1 MIRIG
6 TRGSKLALYQANKVA
21 EMLKNLGYDVE
32 VKIIKTTGDRVLN
45 KKLSDIGIGVFTKE
59 LDLAMLNN
67 EIDIAVHSLKDIP
80 TIWNENL
87 MVGAVLERDSYYDL
101 LIWNK
106 GKDIDFDEDSE
117 VVIGTSSLRRR
128 AFLKFIYPNA
138 KFELLR
144 GNVDTRL
151 RKLREGFYDAIVLS
165 EAGIIRLGINLD
177 DYFRYKRLNIL
188 PAPAQGIIAVAC
200 RRDDKKMREILKN
213 INHKKT
219 YLESLCERTALNEFG
234 GGCSV
239 PFGALAFYDGKNE
252 LLKLKAGVVINDELK
267 EASGEIE
274 CGIDEID
281 KAVELGKKIGLKL
294 KN

>member
-21 EMLKNLGYDVE
+21 ELLKNLGYEVE
-32 VKIIKTTGDRVLN
+32 VKIIKTTGDRVLD

-101 LIWNK
+101 LIWDK
-106 GKDIDFDEDSE
+106 DKDIDFENSKI
-117 VVIGTSSLRRR
+117 VIGTSSMRRR

-151 RKLREGFYDAIVLS
+151 KKLRDGLYDAIVLS

-177 DYFRYKRLNIL
+177 DFNYKRLNIL

-200 RRDDKKMREILKN
+200 KRDDEEMKNILKE
-213 INHKKT
+213 INHNKT
-219 YLESLCERTALNEFG
+219 YLESLCERTALNQFG

-239 PFGALAFYDGKNE
+239 PFGALAVYDEKNE
-252 LLKLKAGVVINDELK
+252 LLKLNAGVVIGDELK
-267 EASGEIE
+267 TACGEIK
-274 CGIDEID
+274 CKIDDIN
-281 KAVELGKKIGLKL
+281 KAIELGKKVGINL

>member
-21 EMLKNLGYDVE
+21 EKLKNLGYDVE
-32 VKIIKTTGDRVLN
+32 IKIIKTTGDRVLD

-106 GKDIDFDEDSE
+106 DIDFDENSE
-117 VVIGTSSLRRR
+117 IVIGTSSLRRR
-128 AFLKFIYPNA
+128 AFLKFIYTNA

-151 RKLREGFYDAIVLS
+151 RKLKDGLYDAIVLS

-177 DYFRYKRLNIL
+177 DFNYKRLDIL

-200 RRDDKKMREILKN
+200 KRDDKEMRNILKE
-213 INHKKT
+213 INHEKT
-219 YLESLCERTALNEFG
+219 YLESTCERTALNEFG

-239 PFGALAFYDGKNE
+239 PFGALAIYDEKNKT
-252 LLKLKAGVVINDELK
+252 LKLNAGVVINDELK
-267 EASGEIE
+267 KAFGEIK
-274 CGIDEID
+274 CKIDDVD
-281 KAVELGKKIGLKL
+281 KAIELGKKIGIKL

>member
-1 MIRIG
+1 MIKIG

-21 EMLKNLGYDVE
+21 DLLKTLGYDVKI
-32 VKIIKTTGDRVLN
+32 KIIKTTGDRVLD

-87 MVGAVLERDSYYDL
+87 IVGAVLERDSYYDL

-106 GKDIDFDEDSE
+106 NVDFDENSE

-128 AFLKFIYPNA
+128 AFLRFIYPNA

-151 RKLREGFYDAIVLS
+151 RKLKEGFYDAIVLS
-165 EAGIIRLGINLD
+165 EAGITRLGINLD
-177 DYFRYKRLNIL
+177 DFNYKRLNIL

-200 RRDDKKMREILKN
+200 KRDDKEMRNILRE
-213 INHKKT
+213 INHKK
-219 YLESLCERTALNEFG
+219 L
-234 GGCSV
+234 
-239 PFGALAFYDGKNE
+239 
-252 LLKLKAGVVINDELK
+252 I
-267 EASGEIE
+267 
-274 CGIDEID
+274 
-281 KAVELGKKIGLKL
+281 
-294 KN
+294 

>member
-1 MIRIG
+1 MIKIG

-21 EMLKNLGYDVE
+21 DLLKTLGYDVKI
-32 VKIIKTTGDRVLN
+32 KIIKTTGDRVLD

-87 MVGAVLERDSYYDL
+87 IVGAVLERDSYYDL

-106 GKDIDFDEDSE
+106 NVDFDENSE

-128 AFLKFIYPNA
+128 ALLRFIYPNA

-151 RKLREGFYDAIVLS
+151 RKLKEGFYDAIVLS
-165 EAGIIRLGINLD
+165 EAGITRLGINLD
-177 DYFRYKRLNIL
+177 DFNYKRLNIL

-200 RRDDKKMREILKN
+200 KRDDKEMRN
-213 INHKKT
+213 I
-219 YLESLCERTALNEFG
+219 
-234 GGCSV
+234 
-239 PFGALAFYDGKNE
+239 
-252 LLKLKAGVVINDELK
+252 
-267 EASGEIE
+267 
-274 CGIDEID
+274 
-281 KAVELGKKIGLKL
+281 
-294 KN
+294 

>member
-21 EMLKNLGYDVE
+21 ELLKNLGYKVE
-32 VKIIKTTGDRVLN
+32 IKIIKTTGDRVLD

-87 MVGAVLERDSYYDL
+87 MVGAVLERDSYHDL

-106 GKDIDFDEDSE
+106 DIDFNEDSKI
-117 VVIGTSSLRRR
+117 VIGTSSMRRR

-151 RKLREGFYDAIVLS
+151 RKLKEGLYDAIVLS
-165 EAGIIRLGINLD
+165 EAGIIRLGVSLEDFN
-177 DYFRYKRLNIL
+177 YKRLDIL

-200 RRDDKKMREILKN
+200 KRDDEEMKSILKE
-213 INHKKT
+213 INHERT

-239 PFGALAFYDGKNE
+239 PFGALAVYDEKNE
-252 LLKLKAGVVINDELK
+252 LLKLKAAVVTNDELK
-267 EASGEIE
+267 NASGEVK
-274 CGIDEID
+274 CKIDEID
-281 KAVELGKKIGLKL
+281 KAVELGKKLD
-294 KN
+294 

>member
-21 EMLKNLGYDVE
+21 EKLKNLGYEVE
-32 VKIIKTTGDRVLN
+32 IKIIKTTGDKILN

-106 GKDIDFDEDSE
+106 DIDFDENSE
-117 VVIGTSSLRRR
+117 IVIGTSSLRRR
-128 AFLKFIYPNA
+128 AFLKFIYKNA

-151 RKLREGFYDAIVLS
+151 RKLKDGLYDAIVLS

-177 DYFRYKRLNIL
+177 DFNYKRLNIL

-200 RRDDKKMREILKN
+200 KRDDKEMRNILKE
-213 INHKKT
+213 INHEKT
-219 YLESLCERTALNEFG
+219 YLESTCERTALNEFG

-239 PFGALAFYDGKNE
+239 PFGALAIYDEKNKT
-252 LLKLKAGVVINDELK
+252 LKLNAGVVINDELK
-267 EASGEIE
+267 KAFGEIK
-274 CGIDEID
+274 CKIDDVD
-281 KAVELGKKIGLKL
+281 KAIELGKKIGIKL

>member
-6 TRGSKLALYQANKVA
+6 TRGSKLALYQANKVV

-32 VKIIKTTGDRVLN
+32 IKIIKTTGDRVLD

-67 EIDIAVHSLKDIP
+67 EIDMAVHSLKDIP

-106 GKDIDFDEDSE
+106 DIDFDENSE
-117 VVIGTSSLRRR
+117 IVIGTSSLRRR
-128 AFLKFIYPNA
+128 AFLKFIYTNA

-151 RKLREGFYDAIVLS
+151 RKLKDGLYDAIVLS
-165 EAGIIRLGINLD
+165 EAGIMRLGINLD
-177 DYFRYKRLNIL
+177 DFNYKRLDIL

-200 RRDDKKMREILKN
+200 KRDDKEMRNILKE
-213 INHKKT
+213 INHEKT
-219 YLESLCERTALNEFG
+219 YLESTCERTALNEFG

-239 PFGALAFYDGKNE
+239 PFGALAIYDEKNKT
-252 LLKLKAGVVINDELK
+252 LKLDAGVVINDELK
-267 EASGEIE
+267 KTFGEIK
-274 CGIDEID
+274 CKIDDVD
-281 KAVELGKKIGLKL
+281 KAIELGKKIGIKL
-294 KN
+294 KS

>member
-21 EMLKNLGYDVE
+21 ELLKNLGYDVE
-32 VKIIKTTGDRVLN
+32 IKIIKTTGDRVLD

-106 GKDIDFDEDSE
+106 DIDFDENS
-117 VVIGTSSLRRR
+117 VIVIGTSSLRRR
-128 AFLKFIYPNA
+128 AFLKFLYPNA

-151 RKLREGFYDAIVLS
+151 RKLKEGLYDAIVLS
-165 EAGIIRLGINLD
+165 EAGIVRLGINLD
-177 DYFRYKRLNIL
+177 DFNYKRLDIL

-200 RRDDKKMREILKN
+200 KRDDKEMRNILKE
-213 INHKKT
+213 INHEKT
-219 YLESLCERTALNEFG
+219 YLESLCERAALNEFG

-239 PFGALAFYDGKNE
+239 PFGALAIYDEKNE
-252 LLKLKAGVVINDELK
+252 KLKLDAGVVINDELK
-267 EASGEIE
+267 KASGEIK
-274 CGIDEID
+274 CKVNEIN
-281 KAVELGKKIGLKL
+281 KAIELGKKIGVKL

>member
-21 EMLKNLGYDVE
+21 DLLKNLGYNVE
-32 VKIIKTTGDRVLN
+32 IKIIKTTGDRVLN
-45 KKLSDIGIGVFTKE
+45 KKLSEIGIGVFTKE
-59 LDLAMLNN
+59 LDLAMLND

-87 MVGAVLERDSYYDL
+87 MVGSVLERDSYYDL

-106 GKDIDFDEDSE
+106 DVEFDENSE
-117 VVIGTSSLRRR
+117 IVIGTSSLRRR
-128 AFLKFIYPNA
+128 AFLRFIYPNA

-151 RKLREGFYDAIVLS
+151 RKLKEGLYDAIVLS
-165 EAGIIRLGINLD
+165 EAGIVRLGISLEDFN
-177 DYFRYKRLNIL
+177 YKRLDIL

-200 RRDDKKMREILKN
+200 KRDDKEMIEILREI
-213 INHKKT
+213 NHEKT
-219 YLESLCERTALNEFG
+219 YLESICERTALNEFG

-239 PFGALAFYDGKNE
+239 PFGALAIYDEKNGT
-252 LLKLKAGVVINDELK
+252 LKLDASVVINNELK
-267 EASGEIE
+267 KASGKIK
-274 CGIDEID
+274 CNIGEID
-281 KAVELGKKIGLKL
+281 RAIELGKATGEKL
-294 KN
+294 KSL

>member
-1 MIRIG
+1 MIKIG

-21 EMLKNLGYDVE
+21 DLLKTLGYDVKI
-32 VKIIKTTGDRVLN
+32 KIIKTTGDRVLD

-87 MVGAVLERDSYYDL
+87 IVGAVLERDSYYDL

-106 GKDIDFDEDSE
+106 NVDFDENSE

-128 AFLKFIYPNA
+128 AFLRFIYPNA

-151 RKLREGFYDAIVLS
+151 RKLKEGFYDAIVLS
-165 EAGIIRLGINLD
+165 EAGITRLGINLD
-177 DYFRYKRLNIL
+177 DFNYKRLNIL

-200 RRDDKKMREILKN
+200 KRDDKEMRNILKE

-219 YLESLCERTALNEFG
+219 YLESLCERSALNEFG

-239 PFGALAFYDGKNE
+239 PFGALAIYDEKNGT
-252 LLKLKAGVVINDELK
+252 LKLDASVVINNELK
-267 EASGEIE
+267 KASGKIK
-274 CGIDEID
+274 CNIGEID
-281 KAVELGKKIGLKL
+281 RAIELGKAIGEKL
-294 KN
+294 KSL

>member
-21 EMLKNLGYDVE
+21 ELLKNLGYKVE
-32 VKIIKTTGDRVLN
+32 IKIIKTTGDRVLD

-87 MVGAVLERDSYYDL
+87 MVGAVLERDSYHDL

-106 GKDIDFDEDSE
+106 DIDFNEDSKI
-117 VVIGTSSLRRR
+117 VIGTSSMRRR

-151 RKLREGFYDAIVLS
+151 RKLKEGLYDAIVLS
-165 EAGIIRLGINLD
+165 EAGIIRLGVSLEDFN
-177 DYFRYKRLNIL
+177 YKRLDIL

-200 RRDDKKMREILKN
+200 KRDDEEMKSILKE
-213 INHKKT
+213 INHERT

-239 PFGALAFYDGKNE
+239 PFGALAVYDEKM
-252 LLKLKAGVVINDELK
+252 
-267 EASGEIE
+267 SY
-274 CGIDEID
+274 
-281 KAVELGKKIGLKL
+281 
-294 KN
+294 